1 MPAIAD
7 ADMTAEQKAVMD
19 EIAAGPR
26 GRIGGPFI
34 PLMRSPEL
42 MNRVQKVGEYLRF
55 HNTVGLRNSEF
66 AVLIVA
72 RHWGQPI
79 EWAIH
84 RTIAEREGVLPATCD
99 AIAQGRRPD
108 NMTADEALIHDTLEE
123 LRSNRC
129 LSDVTYERVRQ
140 RFGEQ
145 GVIVPSSSRSQLN
158 SIWLA
163 LTLKSSVAPQK
174 ASLQVDLMRVRQA
187 PLMYCAR
194 RMSCT
199 IQAIAVRRSCVRWL
213 SCKAMR

>member
-7 ADMTAEQKAVMD
+7 ADMSVAQKTVMD

-108 NMTADEALIHDTLEE
+108 DMTADETLIYDTLEE

-129 LSDVTYERVRQ
+129 LSDVTYDRVRQ

-145 GVIVPSSSRSQLN
+145 GVIDMVAHYGYYSL
-158 SIWLA
+158 LA
-163 LTLKSSVAPQK
+163 MTMNVARTALPEGTEGVSGLKAFPG
-174 ASLQVDLMRVRQA
+174 
-187 PLMYCAR
+187 
-194 RMSCT
+194 
-199 IQAIAVRRSCVRWL
+199 
-213 SCKAMR
+213 

>member
-1 MPAIAD
+1 MSLPTLGSAALDRMPAIPD
-7 ADMTAEQKAVMD
+7 ADMSPIQKAVMD

-26 GRIGGPFI
+26 GPIGGPFI

-42 MNRVQKVGEYLRF
+42 MNRIQKVGEYLRF
-55 HNTVGLRNSEF
+55 HNTMGLRNSEF

-108 NMTADEALIHDTLEE
+108 HMTVDEALIFDALEE
-123 LRSNRC
+123 LRANRC
-129 LSDVTYERVRQ
+129 FSDVTYDRVRQ

-145 GVIVPSSSRSQLN
+145 GVIDMVAHYGYYSL
-158 SIWLA
+158 LA
-163 LTLKSSVAPQK
+163 MTMNVARTALPEGTESVSGLKAFPG
-174 ASLQVDLMRVRQA
+174 
-187 PLMYCAR
+187 
-194 RMSCT
+194 
-199 IQAIAVRRSCVRWL
+199 
-213 SCKAMR
+213 